1 MAKIGN
7 YLKEVRAELRKV
19 TWPNKQT
26 VRNNTIVVLVF
37 CLLLVVII
45 GVLDWLFSLGM
56 SALLPN

>member
-56 SALLPN
+56 STLLPN

>member
-19 TWPNKQT
+19 TWLNKQT